1 MQPSLTVRPYD
12 TDHLTAMAN
21 ATAEEQATPT
31 VHRDL
36 ETGTSRSIW
45 KLTWRRFRKNRLAVV
60 SGIILVVLYCI
71 TLFAQFFS
79 PYPHDEFH
87 VKFKFAPPQR
97 VHFVSEDGR
106 LSPPFVY
113 ALERSIDMTTLAI
126 SYREIETQPFPVRFF
141 VRTEPYKLIGFIP
154 STVRLIGV
162 DDGGTLFLWGTDNLG
177 RDILSRIWSGAQV
190 SLSVPLVGTLITIVL
205 GSLLGVASA
214 YFGRM
219 VDNAIQRIIELLI
232 SFPQIPLWIALSA
245 AIPVTWPSGFVYLG
259 VVVILSL
266 IGWGSLARV
275 VRGKVLAYREEEYVM
290 AARVV
295 GSSHW
300 RVITRHLLPG
310 SLSHIIV
317 TATLAVP
324 GTILGES
331 SLSFLGIGITPP
343 LTSWGVML
351 KDAQNVQALVNH
363 LWLAIPGLL
372 IILVVLCFNFFGDG
386 LRDAADPFST

>member
-1 MQPSLTVRPYD
+1 MSEPAADPAAASSAGADPVG
-12 TDHLTAMAN
+12 A
-21 ATAEEQATPT
+21 
-31 VHRDL
+31 
-36 ETGTSRSIW
+36 SRTIW
-45 KLTWRRFRKNRLAVV
+45 ALTWRRFRKNRMAVAGGVILA
-60 SGIILVVLYCI
+60 GLYFI
-71 TLFAQFFS
+71 ALFAQFFS
-79 PYPHDEFH
+79 AYPHDEFH
-87 VKFKFAPPQR
+87 VAFKFAPPQKVR
-97 VHFVSEDGR
+97 FIDRDGR
-106 LSPPFVY
+106 LSRPFVY
-113 ALERSIDMTTLAI
+113 AYERSIDMTTLAI
-126 SYREIETQPFPVRFF
+126 SYREVRTTRYPIRFF
-141 VRTEPYKLIGFIP
+141 VPSEPYRLIGFIP
-154 STVRLIGV
+154 ARVRLIGV
-162 DDGGTLFLWGTDNLG
+162 DEGGTLFLWGTDNLG
-177 RDILSRIWSGAQV
+177 RDILSRVWTGAQV
-190 SLSVPLVGTLITIVL
+190 SLSVPLVGTFITILL

-219 VDNAIQRIIELLI
+219 IDNAIQRLIELLM

-245 AIPVTWPSGFVYLG
+245 AVPVTWPSGFVYLG

-275 VRGKVLAYREEEYVM
+275 VRGKVLAYRQEEYVM

-300 RVITRHLLPG
+300 RIITRHLLPG

-343 LTSWGVML
+343 MTSWGVML
-351 KDAQNVQALVNH
+351 RDAQNVQALVHH
-363 LWLAIPGLL
+363 LWLAIPGLM

-386 LRDAADPFST
+386 LRDAADPFAS

>member
-1 MQPSLTVRPYD
+1 MSIP
-12 TDHLTAMAN
+12 
-21 ATAEEQATPT
+21 TAEREKEPIISA
-31 VHRDL
+31 DL
-36 ETGTSRSIW
+36 EVGTSRSVW
-45 KLTWRRFRKNRLAVV
+45 TLTWRRFSKNRLAVF
-60 SGIILVVLYCI
+60 SGIILVVLYFI
-71 TLFAQFFS
+71 TLFAQFFGT
-79 PYPHDEFH
+79 YPHDEFH
-87 VKFKFAPPQR
+87 VKFKFAPPQKIHIR
-97 VHFVSEDGR
+97 SVDGQ
-106 LSPPFVY
+106 LSRPFVY
-113 ALERSIDMTTLAI
+113 AYERSINMTTLAI
-126 SYREIETQPFPVRFF
+126 SYEEVTTKEYPIRLF

-154 STVRLIGV
+154 STVRLMGV
-162 DDGGTLFLWGTDNLG
+162 DEGGTLFLWGTDNLG
-177 RDILSRIWSGAQV
+177 RDILSRIFTGAQV
-190 SLSVPLVGTLITIVL
+190 SLSVPLVGTFITIVL
-205 GSLLGVASA
+205 GSFLGVASA
-214 YFGRM
+214 YFGRA
-219 VDNAIQRIIELLI
+219 VDNAIQRVIELLI

-290 AARVV
+290 AAQVV

-300 RVITRHLLPG
+300 RIISKHLLPG

-343 LTSWGVML
+343 MTSWGVML
-351 KDAQNVQALVNH
+351 RDAQNVQALVNH
-363 LWLAIPGLL
+363 LWLAIPGIL
-372 IILVVLCFNFFGDG
+372 IIVVVLCFNFFGDG